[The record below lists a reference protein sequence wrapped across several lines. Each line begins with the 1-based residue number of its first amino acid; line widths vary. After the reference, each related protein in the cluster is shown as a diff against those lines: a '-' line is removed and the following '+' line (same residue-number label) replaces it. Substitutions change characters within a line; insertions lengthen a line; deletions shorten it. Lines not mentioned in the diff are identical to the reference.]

1 VSRHLFVALALAA
14 GAVPSAAQAET
25 PAKKVQPAKPTKPNP
40 AEAMAFMSRLF
51 DKLFPAGPEPEPARL
66 AAAREMSF
74 AMLPKGAY
82 AEAMNGFTDRMADN
96 VLGMSEAD
104 FLTLMPP
111 TSASATKKKKAAAA
125 APAKPPS
132 TEPLR
137 VMLTKKDPMFDAK
150 LAAGKAFAKTLFV
163 KFGEVAEPKL
173 REGMARSMARRFD
186 AQQMAE
192 IGRFLAT
199 PTGAAYG
206 RQMVGLW
213 FEPEVMRGAY
223 QAFPD
228 LMKLAP
234 DLVKDAAALD
244 SEMKGK
250 SSANIRP
257 PANIKAN

>member
-1 VSRHLFVALALAA
+1 MALRHTLALALATVT
-14 GAVPSAAQAET
+14 VPSAVYAET
-25 PAKKVQPAKPTKPNP
+25 PTTKAAPAKGAAKPN
-40 AEAMAFMSRLF
+40 AQEAMALVTKFF
-51 DKLFPAGPEPEPARL
+51 DKLFPAGPEPDPVRL
-66 AAAREMSF
+66 AAARQASF
-74 AMLPKGAY
+74 AMFPQGAY
-82 AEAMNGFTDRMADN
+82 AEAVNGFTEKMADH
-96 VLGMSEAD
+96 VLNMSEAD
-104 FLTLMPP
+104 LADLAPP
-111 TSASATKKKKAAAA
+111 TAKGKNKKAAT
-125 APAKPPS
+125 PSKPPS

-137 VMLTKKDPMFDAK
+137 LVLAKKDPMFDAK

-234 DLVKDAAALD
+234 DLVNDAAALD
-244 SEMKGK
+244 SAMKGK
-250 SSANIRP
+250 SSADIRP